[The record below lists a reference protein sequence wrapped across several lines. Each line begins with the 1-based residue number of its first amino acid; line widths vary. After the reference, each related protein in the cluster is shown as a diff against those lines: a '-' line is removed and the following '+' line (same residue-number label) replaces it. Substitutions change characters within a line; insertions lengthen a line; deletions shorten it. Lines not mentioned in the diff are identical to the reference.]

1 MTFHHTALK
10 LLPLASCSW
19 IAAVDISTLPFEEQ
33 KRLKDDW
40 NELKLRLIE
49 VYTRCDVHHASCIE
63 VYTRCDVHHAS
74 KCTLGVMCIML
85 ASTLIEVYTR
95 CDVHHACVY
104 TDRSVH

>member
-1 MTFHHTALK
+1 VTFHHTALK

-49 VYTRCDVHHASCIE
+49 VYTRCDVHHACVLLLVTCTFVKQLECCFSKQMTTAADCNA
-63 VYTRCDVHHAS
+63 DAANAAS
-74 KCTLGVMCIML
+74 AT
-85 ASTLIEVYTR
+85 
-95 CDVHHACVY
+95 
-104 TDRSVH
+104 